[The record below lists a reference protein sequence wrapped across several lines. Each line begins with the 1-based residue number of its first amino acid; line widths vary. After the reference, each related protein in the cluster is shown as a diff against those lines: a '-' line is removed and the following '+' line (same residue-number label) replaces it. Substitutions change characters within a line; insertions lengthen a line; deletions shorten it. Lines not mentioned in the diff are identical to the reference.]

1 MHRSCQA
8 SILCTAPSPALDRPL
23 HSPAPCS
30 RPSPALIRSLSMHS
44 GPWLDGESVFNLMRD
59 YRVTFSVGV
68 PTVWMNLLAYMEANG
83 LRPSAALKS
92 VCIGGSAAPRSMI
105 DAFEIKYG

>member
-1 MHRSCQA
+1 MRRWPPTYRTLYA
-8 SILCTAPSPALDRPL
+8 SAYPSPSLTRPL
-23 HSPAPCS
+23 PV
-30 RPSPALIRSLSMHS
+30 HS